1 MNPKIKIESLSTV
14 SLQKKFSV
22 AFILM
27 SLVPILLIL
36 FIIHYF
42 QIVPLVEKQ
51 LPFFN
56 ITILLVVLLSL
67 ASFDLVRRS
76 MVSLSRISKNAAI
89 IASGNYD
96 KRVEHANDE
105 EIGQLANSFN
115 KITAELQNKIK
126 QLEQSKKLLQHI
138 LNKIGSAVTSTK
150 GIENLLELILQTLI
164 QGTEARSGAIYIVN
178 NEKNRLVMRVSFG
191 VFDPAGKTELAM
203 DQGLTGKALG
213 LKTIETASDIK
224 ENALARFEYEN
235 KLARE
240 SIVVSPLICKD
251 DTLGVI
257 ILCDKT
263 RGRSFSSDDTAL
275 LSNVSA
281 QTAIAI
287 ENFLLNEDA
296 EKTYLETVTALAVA
310 VEAKDPYSRGH
321 IDRVSDYAQRLGR
334 EMGLDE
340 EMMKILKNGAV
351 LHDVGKIGVRDEVLK
366 KQGPLNEEE
375 QKEMRQHVIIGVNI
389 IKPIRSMSALSDL
402 VRYHQ
407 ELYDGTGYP
416 DGLKGE
422 EIPLSARIIKI
433 CDAYDA
439 MTTDRPYRKGM
450 SRDDAKKE
458 IEKKSGI
465 EFDPGIVK
473 SFLNVI

>member
-1 MNPKIKIESLSTV
+1 MNPKIKIDSLSAT
-14 SLQKKFSV
+14 SLHRKFSV
-22 AFILM
+22 AFVLM

-42 QIVPLVEKQ
+42 QIVPLVERQ

-76 MVSLSRISKNAAI
+76 MVSLSRISRNAAM
-89 IASGNYD
+89 IASGDYD
-96 KRVEHANDE
+96 KRVEHAKDE
-105 EIGQLANSFN
+105 EIGQLAHSFN
-115 KITAELQNKIK
+115 KITAELQDKIK

-150 GIENLLELILQTLI
+150 GIENLMELILQTLVE
-164 QGTEARSGAIYIVN
+164 GTEARSGAIYIIDK
-178 NEKNRLVMRVSFG
+178 EKARLVMRVSFG
-191 VFDPAGKTELAM
+191 VFDPAGKTELAV
-203 DQGLTGKALG
+203 DQGIIGKALK
-213 LKTIETASDIK
+213 LRKMEAVFDVR
-224 ENALARFEYEN
+224 ENKQTRFEYEN
-235 KLARE
+235 KLAQD
-240 SIVVSPLICKD
+240 SIVVSPLIYKND
-251 DTLGVI
+251 ALGAI
-257 ILCDKT
+257 ILCDKA
-263 RGRSFSSDDTAL
+263 RRQSFNGDDMVL

-296 EKTYLETVTALAVA
+296 EKTYLETITALAVA

-321 IDRVSDYAQRLGR
+321 IDRVSGYAQRLGY

-340 EMMKILKNGAV
+340 EMMKILKNGAI

-450 SRDDAKKE
+450 NREDARKE

-473 SFLNVI
+473 SFLNII

>member
-1 MNPKIKIESLSTV
+1 
-14 SLQKKFSV
+14 
-22 AFILM
+22 
-27 SLVPILLIL
+27 
-36 FIIHYF
+36 
-42 QIVPLVEKQ
+42 
-51 LPFFN
+51 
-56 ITILLVVLLSL
+56 
-67 ASFDLVRRS
+67 
-76 MVSLSRISKNAAI
+76 
-89 IASGNYD
+89 
-96 KRVEHANDE
+96 
-105 EIGQLANSFN
+105 
-115 KITAELQNKIK
+115 
-126 QLEQSKKLLQHI
+126 
-138 LNKIGSAVTSTK
+138 
-150 GIENLLELILQTLI
+150 
-164 QGTEARSGAIYIVN
+164 
-178 NEKNRLVMRVSFG
+178 
-191 VFDPAGKTELAM
+191 
-203 DQGLTGKALG
+203 
-213 LKTIETASDIK
+213 
-224 ENALARFEYEN
+224 
-235 KLARE
+235 
-240 SIVVSPLICKD
+240 
-251 DTLGVI
+251 
-257 ILCDKT
+257 
-263 RGRSFSSDDTAL
+263 
-275 LSNVSA
+275 
-281 QTAIAI
+281 
-287 ENFLLNEDA
+287 
-296 EKTYLETVTALAVA
+296 
-310 VEAKDPYSRGH
+310 
-321 IDRVSDYAQRLGR
+321 
-334 EMGLDE
+334 MGLDE